1 MDRDTT
7 AAARGRDA
15 VSPAAFYCVADAR
28 YFLGAVALVNSLRL
42 QGQTE
47 PVFVLDL
54 GLEPGQRELLGAE
67 ATIVDGDPGQPPW
80 LAKTVAPRLHP
91 TSVMTLIDVDMIVAR
106 PLADLLE
113 RAERGRIVAFLNDRP
128 RFRAEWGELL
138 DLGVARRLPYV
149 SSGIVVLGGEVGL
162 RVLEL
167 LDDRQGRVEISRTL
181 FGEAEAD
188 YPFLYPEQDVLNAI
202 LCTVID
208 DGAVARLPNQLGPN
222 PPFAGLELI
231 DVGSLRVAYADG
243 TRPYV
248 LHHFH
253 RKPWIEPIYH
263 GLYSRLLARLLLG
276 DDVAVRVPPE
286 MVPLRLRGGPLARAE
301 RARVDLIDVV
311 NRYVLRR

>member
-1 MDRDTT
+1 MR
-7 AAARGRDA
+7 
-15 VSPAAFYCVADAR
+15 PAAFYCVADAK
-28 YFLGAVALVNSLRL
+28 YFLGTVALVNSLRL
-42 QGQTE
+42 QRQSE

-54 GLEPGQRELLGAE
+54 GLEAEQRELLAAE
-67 ATIVDGDPGQPPW
+67 ATIVDGDPDQPPW
-80 LAKTVAPRLHP
+80 LSKTLAPRLHP
-91 TSVMTLIDVDMIVAR
+91 TSVMVLIDVDMIVTR

-113 RAERGRIVAFLNDRP
+113 LAAPGQVVAFLNDRP
-128 RFRAEWGELL
+128 RFRPEWGELL
-138 DLGVARRLPYV
+138 GLGTARRRPYV
-149 SSGIVVLGGEVGL
+149 SSGLVVLGGEVGL

-181 FGEAEAD
+181 FGDADED

-202 LCTVID
+202 LCTVIED
-208 DGAVARLPNQLGPN
+208 TTVERLTNRLAPN
-222 PPFAGLELI
+222 PPFPGLELI
-231 DVGSLRVAYADG
+231 DAESLRVAYDDG

-253 RKPWIEPIYH
+253 RKPWIDPIYH

-276 DDVAVRVPPE
+276 EDIAVTVPPE